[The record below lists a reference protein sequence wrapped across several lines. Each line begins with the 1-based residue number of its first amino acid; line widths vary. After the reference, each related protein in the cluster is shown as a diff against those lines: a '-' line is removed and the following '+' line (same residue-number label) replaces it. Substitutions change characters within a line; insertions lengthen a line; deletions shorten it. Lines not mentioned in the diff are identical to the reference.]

1 MFGDQTP
8 RSKPQQH
15 QQQQQPL
22 QSFKHSP
29 EVAEKV
35 PKKLGQDAATQPS
48 SATQSPLL
56 LPKAIGTGERPLLV
70 ILPLVEFS
78 RCGQKMI
85 WVWSEA

>member
-8 RSKPQQH
+8 PYKPQQ
-15 QQQQQPL
+15 QPQQPS
-22 QSFKHSP
+22 QSFKPSP
-29 EVAEKV
+29 ELVEKI

-56 LPKAIGTGERPLLV
+56 LPKTIGTGKCPLLA

-78 RCGQKMI
+78 GCGQRMI
-85 WVWSEA
+85 CN